1 MSETIFS
8 IASEADMD
16 VPSCCEDNLL
26 PQATSAP
33 PIDELSEHSFP
44 GIGTGNSTRFDK
56 YGTGCESANE
66 LEAKGGASAA
76 EQRQSKAD
84 IETGARYDRAEEKR
98 RRAIYRGKA
107 IWMLRRY
114 MRYSLDTGRLPSI
127 VGREFFRTKITRHT
141 PVTFEDRVI
150 FVHDMET
157 CLHRLDEFSQQ
168 VIGRVVLQE
177 YGHEEAAQLLGCTR
191 MTLHRVLV
199 EGLDKLSSI
208 LLRVGLI
215 ERLHWRS
222 DKSCQGGNLDDFLV
236 SGSKHGE

>member
-1 MSETIFS
+1 MSGTILS
-8 IASEADMD
+8 IAAEADKT
-16 VPSCCEDNLL
+16 L
-26 PQATSAP
+26 PQRD
-33 PIDELSEHSFP
+33 DEVLPKACPGPSLDEFCNHSFA
-44 GIGTGNSTRFDK
+44 GTDGRNSDRFGK
-56 YGTGCESANE
+56 PRAGMRSTNG
-66 LEAKGGASAA
+66 L
-76 EQRQSKAD
+76 
-84 IETGARYDRAEEKR
+84 ETGAGHRTQEHKQTEEPAEAEAQYDRFEEKR
-98 RRAIYRGKA
+98 RRAIYRGKT

-157 CLHRLDEFSQQ
+157 CLHRLDEFSQE
-168 VIGRVVLQE
+168 VIGRIVLQE
-177 YGHEEAAQLLGCTR
+177 YRHEEAAHLLGCTR
-191 MTLHRVLV
+191 MTVHRALV

-222 DKSCQGGNLDDFLV
+222 EKSCQGGNSDDFLV
-236 SGSKHGE
+236 NDCKYGE